1 MIEYHRAGSGVGRG
15 MGSREPAHVQWKAAT
30 LLSSPLFSPLTL
42 EPSKGYQSF
51 SKGVQAFLHTD
62 PQIDFASS
70 SPAPQRYL
78 YYVARGNSSFAQSRK
93 LVSVALDAGQMCIDQ
108 NEDFSRLLDRK
119 KKKKKK
125 GLTTPATL
133 GILTSISCPSPGQGT
148 SASRALTALWN
159 WARGQKA

>member
-119 KKKKKK
+119 KKKKK
-125 GLTTPATL
+125 GLATPATL